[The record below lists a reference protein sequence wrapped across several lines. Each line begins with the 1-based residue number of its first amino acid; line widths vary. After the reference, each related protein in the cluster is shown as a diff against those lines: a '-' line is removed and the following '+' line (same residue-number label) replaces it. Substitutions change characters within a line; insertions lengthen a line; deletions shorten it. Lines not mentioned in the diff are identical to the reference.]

1 MTFILVDLVTNTITL
16 FFHAHSF
23 YDRFGFSISNAGD
36 LNNDGLEDVVIGAP
50 YDGNGKVF
58 VYMGKKSEVIKNP
71 DQILTPEDLPF
82 KGLKLVLVFLWLFF
96 KTQKKLIWNFNRTF
110 GYSLSGGID
119 FDSNNFTDI
128 VVGAYE
134 SDSIVVVRSRPVID
148 IETWFGKKPDSIRP
162 ELPGC
167 EGDVYS
173 PEVCFLIES
182 CFLIKNFPTNIET
195 THIRFYTLYTCIYY
209 FCWSNR
215 DPKI

>member
-82 KGLKLVLVFLWLFF
+82 KGLKLVLVFL
-96 KTQKKLIWNFNRTF
+96 
-110 GYSLSGGID
+110 
-119 FDSNNFTDI
+119 
-128 VVGAYE
+128 
-134 SDSIVVVRSRPVID
+134 
-148 IETWFGKKPDSIRP
+148 
-162 ELPGC
+162 
-167 EGDVYS
+167 
-173 PEVCFLIES
+173 
-182 CFLIKNFPTNIET
+182 
-195 THIRFYTLYTCIYY
+195 
-209 FCWSNR
+209 
-215 DPKI
+215 